1 MSWDMLAALFALAF
15 ASTWTPGPNNIL
27 LASSGARFGWRATR
41 AHAFGVALGFPA
53 MLFIL
58 ALGLGEAFQRSEALR
73 EGLRWAGVALLMW
86 LAWRIGTAGRARE
99 GAGKSKGF
107 GASRPFTFLEAVAF
121 QWVNPKA
128 WAMAVSTG
136 AAFVSGAAP
145 LREAAIC
152 AGVFV
157 ISGLGSAHGW
167 AAFGAALRRVLSD
180 DLRLRVFNVS
190 MGLLIAASAAW
201 LAVAEF

>member
-1 MSWDMLAALFALAF
+1 MSLDMLAALAALAF

-73 EGLRWAGVALLMW
+73 EGLRWGGVALLLW
-86 LAWRIGTAGRARE
+86 LGWRIGSAGRARDAQE
-99 GAGKSKGF
+99 RGGAGRG
-107 GASRPFTFLEAVAF
+107 RPFTFVEAVAF
-121 QWVNPKA
+121 QWINPKA
-128 WAMAVSTG
+128 WVLAISASAGFVTG
-136 AAFVSGAAP
+136 AAPV
-145 LREAAIC
+145 REAAIC
-152 AGVFV
+152 AAVFV
-157 ISGLGSAHGW
+157 LSGLGSAHAW
-167 AAFGAALRRVLSD
+167 AAFGAAMRRLLATD
-180 DLRLRVFNVS
+180 ARLRAYNIA
-190 MGLLIAASAAW
+190 MGLLIAVSALY

>member
-1 MSWDMLAALFALAF
+1 MSWDILAAMFALAV

-41 AHAFGVALGFPA
+41 PHALGVALGFPA
-53 MLFIL
+53 MLFVL
-58 ALGLGEAFQRSEALR
+58 AFGLGEAFQRSDSLR
-73 EGLRWAGVALLMW
+73 EGLRWAAVAVLMW

-99 GAGKSKGF
+99 GERA
-107 GASRPFTFLEAVAF
+107 ARPFTFLEAVAF
-121 QWVNPKA
+121 QWINPKA
-128 WAMAVSTG
+128 WAMAVSAG

-152 AGVFV
+152 AGVFAL
-157 ISGLGSAHGW
+157 SGLGSAHAW
-167 AAFGAALRRVLSD
+167 AGFGAALRRFLSED
-180 DLRLRVFNVS
+180 RRLRVFNLT

-201 LAVAEF
+201 LAAADI

>member
-1 MSWDMLAALFALAF
+1 MSWDMLAALTALAF

-73 EGLRWAGVALLMW
+73 EGLRWAGVGLLMW
-86 LAWRIGTAGRARE
+86 LAFRIGTAGRARE
-99 GAGKSKGF
+99 SARRG
-107 GASRPFTFLEAVAF
+107 RPFTFLEAVAF
-121 QWVNPKA
+121 QWINPKA
-128 WAMAVSTG
+128 WAMAISTG

-145 LREAAIC
+145 VREALIC

-157 ISGLGSAHGW
+157 VSGMGSAHGW
-167 AAFGAALRRVLSD
+167 AAFGAAVRRFLETD
-180 DLRLRVFNVS
+180 ARLRAFNMV
-190 MGLLIAASAAW
+190 MGLLIAASAAY